1 MRHVN
6 AFADDALG
14 DLDAVGM
21 VHALRRG
28 TVSAT
33 ELVGAAIAR
42 VKAVNPALNGLAHE
56 AFDKARVRAAHKQ
69 GGYFDG
75 VPTFI
80 KDDTDV
86 EGMPTMGGTDAWE
99 PSIRDRSDDFAR
111 FFLGT
116 GLIPLG
122 KTQLSEFGFSAS
134 AEHPRIGSV
143 RNPWDT
149 DYTAGAS
156 SSGAG
161 AFVAAGVVPLAS
173 GSDGG
178 GSIRI
183 PAACN
188 GLVGLKPSR
197 GRLPLGPTARQLPVR
212 IVHNGVLTRSVR
224 DTAAF
229 YREGERIWRNRGLPQ
244 IGAVAGPNDN
254 RLRVAVVTRSLRHD
268 SSPAMVDHTLKTAA
282 LLEELGHRV
291 DYLDRHPIPER
302 FADDFL
308 VYWASLAMG
317 TVRGGRVLY
326 GNTFDRGRL
335 DNLTLG
341 LDRHARR
348 NLHRLPSAIA
358 RLSRL
363 GKVSARFYEDHDIL
377 LTPTLAEDTPLIGHL
392 DPSAS
397 YEQVIDRLQDWVAF
411 TPLQNVTGEPSL
423 SLPLAQS
430 ADGMPVGMMFSAP
443 LGHEKTLLE
452 LAYELE
458 AARPWQRIQDPQTA
472 TG

>member
-6 AFADDALG
+6 AFGEDALG

-28 TVSAT
+28 TVSAA
-33 ELVGAAIAR
+33 ELVEAAIAR
-42 VKAVNPALNGLAHE
+42 VKAVNPSLNGLAHE
-56 AFDKARVRAAHKQ
+56 AFDKARVRAAQKQ

-75 VPTFI
+75 IPTFI

-86 EGMPTMGGTDAWE
+86 EGMPTMAGTDAWE
-99 PSIRDRSDDFAR
+99 PRIHERHDDFAR
-111 FFLGT
+111 FFLAT
-116 GLIPLG
+116 GLVPLG
-122 KTQLSEFGFSAS
+122 KTQMSEFGFSAS
-134 AEHPRIGSV
+134 AEHPRIGAV

-161 AFVAAGVVPLAS
+161 AFVAAGVVPIAS

-197 GRLPLGPTARQLPVR
+197 GRLPLGSTARQLPVR

-244 IGAVAGPNDN
+244 IGAVAGPSEA

-282 LLEELGHRV
+282 LLEGLGHRV
-291 DYLDRHPIPER
+291 DYLDRHPIPDR
-302 FADDFL
+302 FVDDFL

-341 LDRHARR
+341 LDRYARR
-348 NLHRLPSAIA
+348 NLHRLPSAIT
-358 RLSRL
+358 RLRRL
-363 GKVSARFYEDHDIL
+363 HRVTARFYEDHDVL
-377 LTPTLAEDTPLIGHL
+377 LTPTVARDTPLIGHL

-397 YEQVIDRLQDWVAF
+397 YEQIMERLIDGPAAF
-411 TPLQNVTGEPSL
+411 TPLQNATGEPSL

-430 ADGMPVGMMFSAP
+430 ANGMPVGMLFSAP
-443 LGHEKTLLE
+443 LGHEKRLLE

-458 AARPWQRIQDPQTA
+458 SARPFARIQDN
-472 TG
+472 

>member
-6 AFADDALG
+6 AFGDDALG
-14 DLDAVGM
+14 NLDAVGM
-21 VHALRRG
+21 VDAMRTGR
-28 TVSAT
+28 VSAI
-33 ELVGAAIAR
+33 ELVDAAIAR
-42 VKAVNPALNGLAHE
+42 AEAVNPALNGLAHE
-56 AFDKARVRAAHKQ
+56 TFARARARALQKP

-86 EGMPTMGGTDAWE
+86 EGVPTMMGTDAWASR
-99 PSIRDRSDDFAR
+99 PSAADDDFAR
-111 FFLGT
+111 FFLAT

-134 AEHPRIGSV
+134 AEHPRIGAV
-143 RNPWDT
+143 RNPWNT

-156 SSGAG
+156 SSGTG

-197 GRLPLGPTARQLPVR
+197 GRLPLGPTPRQLPVR

-229 YREGERIWRNRGLPQ
+229 YREGERIWRNRALAP
-244 IGAVAGPNDN
+244 IGAVTGPGRD
-254 RLRVAVVTRSLRHD
+254 RLRVAVVTRSLRRD
-268 SSPAMVDHTLKTAA
+268 SSPSIRDSTLKTAG

-291 DYLDRHPIPER
+291 DYLDHIPIPDR
-302 FADDFL
+302 FVDDFL
-308 VYWASLAMG
+308 VYWASLAMAL
-317 TVRGGRVLY
+317 VRGGRVPF
-326 GNTFDRGRL
+326 GATFDRSRL

-348 NLHRLPSAIA
+348 NLHRLPSAIT

-363 GKVSARFYEDHDIL
+363 RKITTRFYQDYDVL

-392 DPSAS
+392 DPSAD
-397 YEQVIDRLQDWVAF
+397 YQQVIDRLVEWAAF
-411 TPLQNVTGEPSL
+411 TPVQNATGEPSM

-430 ADGMPVGMMFSAP
+430 SNGMPVGMMFSAP
-443 LGHEKTLLE
+443 MGMERRLLE

-458 AARPWQRIQDPQTA
+458 QAQPWARIQDN
-472 TG
+472 G